1 MLLLVASLYYIEG
14 LGQAKVA
21 KLAGLSQAN
30 VSRLLQEARRKGIVQ
45 IQVKPFSPRDQVLEK
60 KLTDKFHFRH
70 CIVIKTIPGQ
80 TSEQY
85 RYTMGHFAA
94 PVLSQLIKSGSVV
107 CVAAGRHM
115 NAVTEE
121 MRPHQPTYNNI
132 FIQATGDISTQI
144 QENDAIEL
152 TRRLAKRWGGQY
164 YRLQAPAITP
174 DHRSYQIFVEHE
186 QIKYVLNQMDRAN
199 LAIVGIGNPVNSV
212 FYTNEF
218 SEKYKLNILKSRGMV
233 GEICGHFLDQDG
245 NECETVYTHRIIG
258 INLEQLKKIP
268 EVVAVT
274 GGKDRA
280 PAVRAAA
287 KAGIINSLVID
298 DYSAAELLRLD

>member
-1 MLLLVASLYYIEG
+1 MEI
-14 LGQAKVA
+14 
-21 KLAGLSQAN
+21 
-30 VSRLLQEARRKGIVQ
+30 
-45 IQVKPFSPRDQVLEK
+45 
-60 KLTDKFHFRH
+60 FHFHH
-70 CIVIKTIPGQ
+70 CVVIKTIPGQ

-94 PVLSQLIKSGSVV
+94 PVLSQLIKSGSVI
-107 CVAAGRHM
+107 CVAAGRHL

-121 MRPHQPTYNNI
+121 MKPTQPTYNNI
-132 FIQATGDISTQI
+132 FIQAIGDITTQI

-186 QIKYVLNQMDRAN
+186 QIKFVLNQMDRAN
-199 LAIVGIGNPVNSV
+199 LAFVGIGNPVNSV

-218 SEKYKLNILKSRGMV
+218 SEKNKLNNLKSRGMV

-245 NECETVYTHRIIG
+245 NECETTYTNRIIG
-258 INLEQLKKIP
+258 ISLEQLKKIP

-274 GGKDRA
+274 GGRDRA
-280 PAVRAAA
+280 QVVAAA
-287 KAGIINSLVID
+287 ARAGIINSLVID
-298 DYSAAELLRLD
+298 DQGADEMLHLN